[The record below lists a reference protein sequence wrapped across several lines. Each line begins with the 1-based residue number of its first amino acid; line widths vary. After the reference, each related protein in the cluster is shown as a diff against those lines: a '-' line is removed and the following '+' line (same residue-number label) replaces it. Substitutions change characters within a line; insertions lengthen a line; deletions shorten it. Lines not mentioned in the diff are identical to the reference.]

1 MRSRKIVLTLA
12 VALLSSTLAS
22 SAAFAGGAYVVG
34 GAYGHSRGGYVVGGA
49 HGYPR
54 GAYGYGYPRASVGI
68 YVGPGWYGPRP
79 YWGGG
84 YWGGG
89 YWGGGYWGGAPYY
102 GGAAPYY
109 YPPYS
114 YAPPVVVQPAPQVYI
129 ERDPQAVAPAQ
140 QQPSSQWWYFC
151 PGANGYYPYVKECPG
166 GWQRVAPQPPPPS

>member
-12 VALLSSTLAS
+12 VALLGSVLAS

-34 GAYGHSRGGYVVGGA
+34 GVHGHV
-49 HGYPR
+49 R
-54 GAYGYGYPRASVGI
+54 GAYGYGYPRASVGV

-79 YWGGG
+79 YWGGP

-102 GGAAPYY
+102 WGGVPYY
-109 YPPYS
+109 YPPYG

-129 ERDPQAVAPAQ
+129 ERDPQSGAPVQQ
-140 QQPSSQWWYFC
+140 QQPSQWWYFC